1 MKIKSMTAT
10 FGKLDKARLEPGDG
24 LNLIYAPNE
33 GGKST
38 WAAFWKAM
46 LYGIDT
52 RDRDKKGYLADKN
65 HYQPWS
71 GAPMAGEM
79 ELEWQGRNI
88 TIRRGPRGNTPFGSF
103 SAVYTGT
110 EEPVPDLTAANCGEQ
125 LTGASLAVFSRS
137 AFVGAGSL
145 SLTSAPE
152 LERRIAALVTSGEED
167 VSFSQVQ
174 NRLKDW
180 LNKRKVNK
188 SVGEIPRLEEELTQV
203 RERLEELDAV
213 NGQVSQLE
221 LELRQLTKQRDM
233 LQEEMQTHQQLA
245 RARLARKLSVLENQE
260 RALQE
265 NRDQLIREESLQT
278 RMAQQELNRLYTLA
292 SGELSSAR
300 QQLEALEQESAR
312 YGVLPDQEL
321 LKKAQGELQY
331 LKVLDE
337 ESKAGEEALRQ
348 ADEDYVQA
356 QIAAQDDRFFAGLT
370 STEAEQQAE
379 QQLRA
384 GEQAQF
390 KARSWRRRGICSFIL
405 AVAIVI
411 FFQVYFST
419 HVGVYPNA
427 WWFSYGLPVLA
438 AALALFGVYALVQSG
453 KGARALR
460 AMFDRYQVQSREEL
474 LALVRDYAA
483 RCQAADDAAQTA
495 KTIRGTLNDRKA
507 RRENSFTD
515 VLTFVHAFAPEVQNV
530 FGCSAA
536 LSRALNLDHELAA
549 ARDRVEERRRRL
561 DDLAAQGGEEAGEP
575 VTLPMPQRSLE
586 ETRQALAEVT
596 RQLEQTTQSLNQIRG
611 RSAAFDGT
619 QEAGASLKCAVPQ
632 RSPEETQKALDETVR
647 LLEHTRTQ
655 LNRAQG
661 ELSTMGDPAALS
673 SRQEELSQLLA
684 RRKLEYEALAM
695 AMDVMSQANARLQE
709 RFSPELNRLSGEYWT
724 RLTGG
729 RYQSVSLNRELEGF
743 VREAGDVLPHSAL
756 YLSRGTADQ
765 LYLAVRLA
773 VCRLC
778 LPDKP
783 PIFLDDALSAFDD
796 QRLQLALEL
805 LQDLAQ
811 EQQLLLFSCHR
822 REQELLRHS
831 SNVTMLHL

>member
-65 HYQPWS
+65 RYQPWS

-79 ELEWQGRNI
+79 ELEWQRRNI

-174 NRLKDW
+174 SRLKDW

-188 SVGEIPRLEEELTQV
+188 SVGEIPRLEEELAQV
-203 RERLEELDAV
+203 RERLEQLDAV

-233 LQEEMQTHQQLA
+233 LQAEMRAHQQLA
-245 RARLARKLSVLENQE
+245 RDRLARKLSALEGQE

-265 NRDQLIREESLQT
+265 HKDQLIQEESLHT
-278 RMAQQELNRLYTLA
+278 RLAQQELNRRYTLA

-312 YGVLPDQEL
+312 YGALPDKEL

-337 ESKAGEEALRQ
+337 EIKAGEDALRQ
-348 ADEDYVQA
+348 AEEAYVQA
-356 QIAAQDDRFFAGLT
+356 QIAAQDDRFAGLT
-370 STEAEQQAE
+370 SAEAEQQAE

-390 KARSWRRRGICSFIL
+390 KARSWRRRGICSFVL

-419 HVGVYPNA
+419 HVGVYPNV

-438 AALALFGVYALVQSG
+438 AALAPVGVYALVQSG

-460 AMFDRYQVQSREEL
+460 AVFDRYQVQSREEL

-483 RCQAADDAAQTA
+483 RCQASDDAAQAA

-507 RRENSFTD
+507 RRENSWEDITS
-515 VLTFVHAFAPEVQNV
+515 FVHTFAPEVQNV

-561 DDLAAQGGEEAGEP
+561 DDLAAQGGQEAGEP

-586 ETRQALAEVT
+586 ETRRALAEVT

-611 RSAAFDGT
+611 RLAAFDGT
-619 QEAGASLKCAVPQ
+619 QEAGASLECAVPQ

-647 LLEHTRTQ
+647 LLEHTRAQ

-729 RYQSVSLNRELEGF
+729 RYQSVSLNRELEGS
-743 VREAGDVLPHSAL
+743 VREAGAVLPHSAL

-796 QRLQLALEL
+796 QRLQLALGL

-811 EQQLLLFSCHR
+811 EQQLLLFSCHK

>member
-65 HYQPWS
+65 RYQPWS

-110 EEPVPDLTAANCGEQ
+110 EEPVPGLTAANCGEQ

-174 NRLKDW
+174 SRLKDW

-188 SVGEIPRLEEELTQV
+188 SVGEIPRLEEELAQV
-203 RERLEELDAV
+203 RERLEQLDAV

-221 LELRQLTKQRDM
+221 LELRQLTQQRDM
-233 LQEEMQTHQQLA
+233 LQAEMWAHQQLA
-245 RARLARKLSVLENQE
+245 RDRLARKLSALEGQE

-265 NRDQLIREESLQT
+265 HKDQLIQEESLHT
-278 RMAQQELNRLYTLA
+278 RLAQQELNRRYTLA

-312 YGVLPDQEL
+312 YGALPDKEL

-337 ESKAGEEALRQ
+337 EIKAGEDALRQ
-348 ADEDYVQA
+348 AEEAYVQA
-356 QIAAQDDRFFAGLT
+356 QIAAQDEHFQGLPADEAVQRGERDTAAYRAAMDKAAKNRRRSLLLFGTGLVALPLLVLFAPWPWLGPALFVLCDILSFLSHAGGKQAAQEGAQLLSRYGVERPEEIAQVT
-370 STEAEQQAE
+370 QGYRERMAAAEQ
-379 QQLRA
+379 
-384 GEQAQF
+384 
-390 KARSWRRRGICSFIL
+390 
-405 AVAIVI
+405 
-411 FFQVYFST
+411 
-419 HVGVYPNA
+419 
-427 WWFSYGLPVLA
+427 
-438 AALALFGVYALVQSG
+438 
-453 KGARALR
+453 
-460 AMFDRYQVQSREEL
+460 
-474 LALVRDYAA
+474 
-483 RCQAADDAAQTA
+483 AAQQA
-495 KTIRGTLNDRKA
+495 KTVRGTLNDRKA
-507 RRENSFTD
+507 RRENSWEDITS
-515 VLTFVHAFAPEVQNV
+515 FVHTFAPEVQNA

-561 DDLAAQGGEEAGEP
+561 DDLAAQGGQEAGEP

-596 RQLEQTTQSLNQIRG
+596 RQLEQTTQSLNQIQG
-611 RSAAFDGT
+611 RLAAFDGT
-619 QEAGASLKCAVPQ
+619 QEAGASLECAVPQ

-647 LLEHTRTQ
+647 LLEHTRAQ

-729 RYQSVSLNRELEGF
+729 RYQSVSLNRELEGS
-743 VREAGDVLPHSAL
+743 VREAGAVLPHSAL

-796 QRLQLALEL
+796 QRLQLALGL

-811 EQQLLLFSCHR
+811 EQQLLLFSCHK